1 MGRVPPFDPDA
12 PRSRLYRASEAFA
25 QTRPGR
31 WLAIHVAPHLDL
43 MLMKTT
49 GGRVGS
55 FPGARVAVLTAPGRK
70 SGVPRA
76 TPLLYFTE
84 GEDVILIASSYGRE
98 RHPAWYRNALAAE
111 VVDFRVGPRGG
122 DYRVVEVVD
131 PDERRRLYDR
141 ACGVFSGYAGYE
153 ARAGT
158 AGRTIPVLRLTPAA
172 CRPSPR
178 S

>member
-1 MGRVPPFDPDA
+1 MTGRVPPFDPDA
-12 PRSRLYRASEAFA
+12 PRSRAYRASEAFA

-31 WLAIHVAPHLDL
+31 WMAIHVAPRLDL
-43 MLMKTT
+43 MLMRSS
-49 GGRVGS
+49 GGRVAS

-70 SGVPRA
+70 SGVPRT

-98 RHPAWYRNALAAE
+98 AHPGWYRNAVAAG
-111 VVDFRVGPRGG
+111 VVDFRVGARGG
-122 DYRVVEVVD
+122 AYAVVEVVE

-141 ACGVFSGYAGYE
+141 ACGVFAGYAGYE
-153 ARAGT
+153 KRAGAT
-158 AGRTIPVLRLTPAA
+158 GRTIPVLRLTPAS
-172 CRPSPR
+172 RPSP